1 MKEKQEA
8 ASDNNILYRYCMPE
22 WRATVDANRQLLVVK
37 KGQPVFSEQDVVK
50 GVFFIRWGKV
60 KIHQRWG
67 NEKELIIRFAKK
79 GDMIGYRGL
88 GKGKV
93 YPVSATAL
101 EDTGLMYLDIPFFEA
116 TLQVN
121 PRLTYALMDF
131 YANELEATE
140 KRVRNMAHMEVKGR
154 VAEAILMLKDHFGVN
169 DEGYI
174 DIRLTR
180 QDMASF
186 VGTTYET
193 ISRTISEL
201 EAEKLIRT
209 SDKRFALLKEKQLA
223 RLVESN
229 AR

>member
-1 MKEKQEA
+1 MKELQDDFP
-8 ASDNNILYRYCMPE
+8 DNNILYHYCMPE
-22 WRATVDANRQLLVVK
+22 WRIMVDANRQELVVK
-37 KGQPVFSEQDVVK
+37 KGQPVFSETDMVK
-50 GVFFIRWGKV
+50 GVFFIRLGKV

-67 NEKELIIRFAKK
+67 NEKELIIRFAKG

-88 GKGKV
+88 GKDKV

-101 EDTGLMYLDIPFFEA
+101 EDTQLMYLDIQFFEA

-154 VAEAILMLKDHFGVN
+154 IAEALLMLKESFGIN
-169 DEGYI
+169 KEGFI

-180 QDMASF
+180 QDLASY

-193 ISRTISEL
+193 ISRTVSEL
-201 EAEKLIRT
+201 ETEKLIRT
-209 SDKRFALLKEKQLA
+209 SGKNIALLKEKQLVK
-223 RLVESN
+223 LVESN
-229 AR
+229 IR

>member
-1 MKEKQEA
+1 MKEKQEVS
-8 ASDNNILYRYCMPE
+8 SDDNILYRHCMPE
-22 WRATVDANRQLLVVK
+22 WRTTVDANRQLLVVK
-37 KGQPVFSEQDVVK
+37 KGQPVFSEKEIVK
-50 GVFFIRWGKV
+50 GVFFIRKGKV

-67 NEKELIIRFAKK
+67 NEKELIIRFAKN

-101 EDTGLMYLDIPFFEA
+101 EDTELMYLDIPFFEA

-154 VAEAILMLKDHFGVN
+154 IAEAILMLHERFGVN
-169 DEGYI
+169 DAGYI
-174 DIRLTR
+174 DIKLTR

-209 SDKRFALLKEKQLA
+209 SGKNIALLKEKQLMKLA
-223 RLVESN
+223 ESN
-229 AR
+229 MK